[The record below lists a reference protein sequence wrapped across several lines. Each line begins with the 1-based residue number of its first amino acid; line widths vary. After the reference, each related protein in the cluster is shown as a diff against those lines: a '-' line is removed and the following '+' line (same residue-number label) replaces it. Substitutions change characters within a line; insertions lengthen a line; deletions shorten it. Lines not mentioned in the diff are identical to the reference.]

1 MKSMQAAETAT
12 KTWIYVE
19 PYLYK
24 NAGSGRYYSRFGRQG
39 FRALKTDRVSV
50 ARLRMADQLRD
61 HKSRIGL
68 YDAAANGDV
77 NMEQVIALY
86 RQATEEDP
94 ALGVST
100 KKDRRISLLRLEK
113 TWPALAGMKPRRVT
127 PAEIAAWAAR
137 AVKVAAQ
144 APPGAITRK
153 GAYSHRALQKA
164 AGALRQVLKYAVK
177 LNAISAAPAVEVF
190 PGGKSKVPVLPPRSI
205 VGALFDEV
213 QFPRNAAVRQSVLA
227 CGGSVEGK
235 SQADLAAELGISVT
249 TLKRHRTG
257 GVGNG
262 KDAADF
268 ARLLVFTGMR
278 VDEARRLPW
287 GDVDFEHGRIRVR
300 GTKSETSE
308 RTIPMIPECREFLL
322 SLERGQPHE
331 TVSRVED
338 INRAL
343 ASASKRLNIPKLT
356 HHSLRHLFATICIE
370 SGVDIPTVS
379 RWLGHA
385 DGGALAMRIYGH
397 LRDEHSQ
404 AAAAKVRVLPVTASV
419 PISNQSIGVPLIG

>member
-1 MKSMQAAETAT
+1 MKTKQAAETAD
-12 KTWIYVE
+12 KTWVYVE

-24 NAGSGRYYSRFGRQG
+24 NADSGRYYSRFGRQG
-39 FRALKTDRVSV
+39 FRALKTDRVTV
-50 ARLRMADQLRD
+50 ARLRLADRVRD
-61 HKSRIGL
+61 HKGRIGL
-68 YDAAANGDV
+68 HNAAGNGDV
-77 NMEQVIALY
+77 NMEQVVALY
-86 RQATEEDP
+86 RQATDEDP
-94 ALGVST
+94 ALSAST

-113 TWPALAGMKPRRVT
+113 TWPGLAGMKPRHVT
-127 PAEIAAWAAR
+127 PLEIASWAAR
-137 AVKVAAQ
+137 ASKIASK
-144 APPGAITRK
+144 APPGAKTAK

-177 LNAISAAPAVEVF
+177 LNAISTAPVVEVF

-205 VGALFDEV
+205 VRALFEEL
-213 QFPRNAAVRQSVLA
+213 QFPRNAAVRRSVLA

-235 SQADLAAELGISVT
+235 TQPELAAELGISVA
-249 TLKRHRTG
+249 TLKRHKTG

-268 ARLLVFTGMR
+268 ARLLIFTGMR
-278 VDEARRLPW
+278 VDEGRRLTW
-287 GDVDFEHGRIRVR
+287 GDVDFEHGRIHVR
-300 GTKSETSE
+300 GTKSKTSE
-308 RTIPMIPECREFLL
+308 RRIPMISECREFLL
-322 SLERGQPHE
+322 SLERGQPRE
-331 TVSRVED
+331 PVSHVED
-338 INRAL
+338 INQSL
-343 ASASKRLNIPKLT
+343 ASASKRLSILKLT

-404 AAAAKVRVLPVTASV
+404 AAAAKVRVLA
-419 PISNQSIGVPLIG
+419 